1 MVPSRSEHS
10 FDVSVLIVS
19 HDSAAL
25 ATRALDHLAAQTW
38 TAFEVVVVENGTG
51 GAAWAQE
58 QAACLPF
65 PMTVLEPGRNLGF
78 AAGTNLAARHA
89 RGRWL
94 ALLNPDAFPEPGWL
108 AALMAA
114 TRRHVPGTA
123 FGSVQVDAADP
134 ARLDGIG
141 DCWCPAGIA
150 WRGGYKGDRA
160 TLVPTADVGV
170 FGPCA
175 AAALWARADF
185 EALGGFEARFF
196 CYGEDV
202 DLAVRHR
209 LRGGRCVTVANAI
222 VHHLGSG
229 TTSRHGAFGIYHD
242 RRNMLW
248 VFVRTTPAVWLPWLL
263 PLHALGHAAMLAR
276 AARHGAGGAAW
287 RGIRDGLAG
296 LWGPEG
302 VLAQRRAVLATRR
315 VSLGALARAL
325 TWNPLR
331 LLRRAPKH
339 WPVSSEEARHD

>member
-1 MVPSRSEHS
+1 MAPSNPDPE
-10 FDVSVLIVS
+10 VSVLVVS

-38 TAFEVVVVENGTG
+38 TAFEVVVVENGPG
-51 GAAWAQE
+51 GAAWARA
-58 QAACLPF
+58 QAATRPF
-65 PMTVLEPGRNLGF
+65 PVTVLEPGHNLGF
-78 AAGTNLAARHA
+78 AAGNNLAARHA

-114 TRRHVPGTA
+114 ARRFPSGTA

-141 DCWCPAGIA
+141 DCWCPAGLA

-160 TLVPTADVGV
+160 TLAPATDLGV

-175 AAALWARADF
+175 AAALWARTDF
-185 EALGGFEARFF
+185 EALGGFEDRFF

-202 DLAVRHR
+202 DLALRHR
-209 LRGGRCVTVANAI
+209 LRGGCCVTVAAAI
-222 VHHLGSG
+222 VRHLGSG

-248 VFVRTTPAVWLPWLL
+248 VFTRTTPTAWLLPLL
-263 PLHALGHAAMLAR
+263 PLHALGHLAMLAR
-276 AARHGAGGAAW
+276 AARHGAAGAAW
-287 RGIRDGLAG
+287 RGLRDGLAG
-296 LWGPEG
+296 LWGPTG
-302 VLAQRRAVLATRR
+302 VLAQRRAIQRTRR
-315 VSLGALARAL
+315 VPLGTLARAL
-325 TWNPLR
+325 TWNPAR
-331 LLRRAPKH
+331 LLTRAPKH
-339 WPVSSEEARHD
+339 WPPASEGTAHD